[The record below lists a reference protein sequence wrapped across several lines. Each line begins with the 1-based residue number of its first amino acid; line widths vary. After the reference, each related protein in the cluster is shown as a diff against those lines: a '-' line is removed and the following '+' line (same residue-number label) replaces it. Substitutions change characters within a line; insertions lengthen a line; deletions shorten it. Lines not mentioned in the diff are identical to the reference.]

1 MRAGRGALALGLG
14 VGLLAAALGVQAQPA
29 SKTFRI
35 GWLGVP
41 GQTSNA
47 DFIRGFWEGLR
58 LLGYTEGKDLSIE
71 YRFADG
77 RPELLP
83 RLAGEL
89 VNLRVD
95 AIVVT
100 GSQAATAAKQAT
112 ATIPIVM
119 ISVGDPVGG
128 GLVASLAKPG
138 GNITGVSSSHGDIA
152 AKWLDLLMDVVPKA
166 SRIGYLDD
174 PNTPLSQIFLK
185 EIVGA
190 GRSRG
195 VSVQAFGVS
204 TPEEVELQL
213 GAMTRA
219 RVQGMVVGP
228 TPMPRT
234 RLKEIVAFAAR
245 NRLPAM
251 YGGRDYVDAGGLM
264 SYNPSRP
271 DMARDGA
278 RYLDKILRG
287 AKPADLPVEA
297 PTKIEL
303 VINLKTARAMGL
315 TLSPTALSRA
325 DHVIQ

>member
-1 MRAGRGALALGLG
+1 MKAGRGALALGLS
-14 VGLLAAALGVQAQPA
+14 VGLLAAALVVQAQPA
-29 SKTFRI
+29 SKTFRV
-35 GWLGVP
+35 GWLAVP
-41 GQTSNA
+41 GQTGNA
-47 DFIRGFWEGLR
+47 DFIRGLWEGLR

-100 GSQAATAAKQAT
+100 GSQAAAAAKQAT

-152 AKWLDLLMDVVPKA
+152 AKWLDLQMDVVPKA

-204 TPEEVELQL
+204 TPEEVESQL

-228 TPMPRT
+228 TPMP
-234 RLKEIVAFAAR
+234 I
-245 NRLPAM
+245 

-271 DMARDGA
+271 NMARDGA
-278 RYLDKILRG
+278 RYLDRILRG
-287 AKPADLPVEA
+287 ARPADLPVEA

-303 VINLKTARAMGL
+303 VINMKTARAIGV
-315 TLSPTALSRA
+315 TLPPSVLARA
-325 DHVIQ
+325 DHVIE